1 MNTTHKSSDHKSSEV
16 SEVVDKGQAQ
26 IHEGLRT
33 TEKKAEEYM
42 SAGHVTSDAV
52 MKATQVWTAGVQDLA
67 KQVAASAQSSLD
79 EALATFKA
87 LLSVNSPQEA
97 LELETKAARSALER
111 TLAESS
117 RIGDTSIKLFE
128 QTLAPLAARAS
139 QAVEKVKEKVEK
151 TSKPVD

>member
-16 SEVVDKGQAQ
+16 SEAVDKTQAQ

-33 TEKKAEEYM
+33 TEKHTEEYM
-42 SAGHVTSDAV
+42 SLGQGASDAV
-52 MKATQVWTAGVQDLA
+52 MKATQVWAAGVQDLA

-87 LLSVNSPQEA
+87 LLSVKSPQEA

-139 QAVEKVKEKVEK
+139 MAVEK
-151 TSKPVD
+151 TSKPVV